1 MKLKEVLL
9 ENMVTQLVQ
18 LCKRELDINQLPPI
32 KLLHNSDSTGG
43 GISFGQFED
52 NTISVVTK
60 DRHPMDV
67 MRTLTHEL
75 VHWKQRIDGQVMDGS
90 DGSDTENQANAVA
103 GIIMRKFGQ
112 MYPDYFINSLP

>member
-1 MKLKEVLL
+1 MKLKEVLF

-18 LCKRELDINQLPPI
+18 LCKRELGINQLPPI

-43 GISFGQFED
+43 GTSFGQFED
-52 NTISVVTK
+52 DTISVVTK

-75 VHWKQRIDGQVMDGS
+75 VHWKQRTNGQVMDGS